1 MQNAY
6 CYRPSAVQQR
16 DALRSLTVVDNELF
30 RSTSFLRFWK
40 KQYGVHP
47 ALTNK
52 LFRDKV
58 FYGDAGEEIQTSV
71 RQSNVN
77 CCLLRERR
85 LRSRVAMRC
94 DTSTT
99 GVVPTDR
106 FSGLVKLT
114 A

>member
-1 MQNAY
+1 M
-6 CYRPSAVQQR
+6 
-16 DALRSLTVVDNELF
+16 VVGNELF
-30 RSTSFLRFWK
+30 RSTSFLRFWR
-40 KQYGVHP
+40 KQYGVHT

-71 RQSNVN
+71 RRSNVN
-77 CCLLRERR
+77 CCLLRVRR
-85 LRSRVAMRC
+85 LRSRVAMQC
-94 DTSTT
+94 DSSTT

-106 FSGLVKLT
+106 LSGLVKLT